1 MSSQKAITAYTTKIL
16 ISKNFN
22 DIMDSAA
29 ANAQRPASQKQVF
42 WIPHMLSSI
51 SFFTVQSPGYFEQF
65 KYGLEIT
72 SPT

>member
-1 MSSQKAITAYTTKIL
+1 MASWIQLRLMLK
-16 ISKNFN
+16 
-22 DIMDSAA
+22 DQAA
-29 ANAQRPASQKQVF
+29 KDRF

-51 SFFTVQSPGYFEQF
+51 SFFPVQSPGYFEQF